1 VLNSLFIFSWALHI
15 QASLF
20 LYLCESYPTFLS
32 YILLY
37 QIYTLQLG
45 SGVSFF
51 TMVSLMS
58 VFIFILTDVWLYL
71 VLTLVLNIPGIFSDL
86 L

>member
-1 VLNSLFIFSWALHI
+1 
-15 QASLF
+15 
-20 LYLCESYPTFLS
+20 
-32 YILLY
+32 
-37 QIYTLQLG
+37 
-45 SGVSFF
+45 
-51 TMVSLMS
+51 